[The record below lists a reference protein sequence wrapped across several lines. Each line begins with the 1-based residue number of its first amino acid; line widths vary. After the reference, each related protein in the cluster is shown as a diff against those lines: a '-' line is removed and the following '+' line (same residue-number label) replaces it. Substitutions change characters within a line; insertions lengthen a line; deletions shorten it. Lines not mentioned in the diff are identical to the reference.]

1 MTHPVLAELAQ
12 PDDYDDLPESL
23 KQLFSRLEYGW
34 LPDGAKATLVQ
45 RETEPDWR
53 E

>member
-1 MTHPVLAELAQ
+1 MPVYASRLRTNRA
-12 PDDYDDLPESL
+12 LPESL
-23 KQLFSRLEYGW
+23 KQIFTPNEYAW
-34 LPDGAKATLVQ
+34 LSDERKATLVQ